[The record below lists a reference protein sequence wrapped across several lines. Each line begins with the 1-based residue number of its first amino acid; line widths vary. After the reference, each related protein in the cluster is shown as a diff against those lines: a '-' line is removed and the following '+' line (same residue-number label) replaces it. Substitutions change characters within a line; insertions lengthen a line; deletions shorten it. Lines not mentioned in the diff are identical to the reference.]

1 MAAADV
7 LQGTPFVYRRRER
20 TRLVT
25 SNWLRHRPVDQN
37 GVACAVLRCRS
48 PLTSP
53 LPPPPPRRAGRWVT
67 VSRIISCSIAHGWM
81 EWCNW
86 LPAAHLLVTSMPLAH
101 PRQMPMPTTP
111 PARWVNWR
119 INEGLVGD
127 ILIVVVIEENGAQ
140 RVELHGVVIICYSVD
155 LISIQ
160 AASSWSERGGV
171 GFPYSISTVSV
182 ISSLLFSHIIDWY
195 VCTVYL
201 ILGGM
206 GWVRRGARAVPH
218 EERGTKELY
227 QDQGRAAKG
236 VVYIYVHL
244 SHKVNTQQTH
254 PYPALS
260 GVHCPLSLSSTNCPS
275 HVIIVHTYT
284 FDSKWLL
291 LALQSFIHS
300 FNSFLSIK
308 RISFHFNFQMQIV
321 NQNVQIVFIR
331 RRCLLFK
338 HGRICARRQRRPKCT
353 SAIIKLRI

>member
-1 MAAADV
+1 MPVA
-7 LQGTPFVYRRRER
+7 FNFSF
-20 TRLVT
+20 T
-25 SNWLRHRPVDQN
+25 SSAP
-37 GVACAVLRCRS
+37 C
-48 PLTSP
+48 
-53 LPPPPPRRAGRWVT
+53 WVT

-101 PRQMPMPTTP
+101 PGQMPMPTTP
-111 PARWVNWR
+111 PARWVYWR

-206 GWVRRGARAVPH
+206 GWVRHWARAVPH

-254 PYPALS
+254 PCPTLPCLVS
-260 GVHCPLSLSSTNCPS
+260 TVHCRYHQPTVHRTSSSYTLRLHIRLKMIIISPS
-275 HVIIVHTYT
+275 IVYS
-284 FDSKWLL
+284 F
-291 LALQSFIHS
+291 LQFIS
-300 FNSFLSIK
+300 FN
-308 RISFHFNFQMQIV
+308 
-321 NQNVQIVFIR
+321 
-331 RRCLLFK
+331 
-338 HGRICARRQRRPKCT
+338 
-353 SAIIKLRI
+353 